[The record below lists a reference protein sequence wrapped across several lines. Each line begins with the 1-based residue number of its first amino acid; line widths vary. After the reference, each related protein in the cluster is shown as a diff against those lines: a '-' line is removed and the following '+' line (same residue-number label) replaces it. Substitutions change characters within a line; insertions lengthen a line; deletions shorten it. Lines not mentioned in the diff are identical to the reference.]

1 MKQTTEKDMI
11 KVEGTVKAVREQ
23 VKAWKKEGLSV
34 GFVPTMGYLHEGHE
48 SLIKRAVKEN
58 DRVVVSI
65 FVNPMQ
71 FGPTEDLASYP
82 RDLEA
87 DKKLCDNAG
96 ANLIF
101 HPEPEEMYDGGFCS
115 FVDMNGLTNALCGLS
130 RPVHFRGVC
139 TVVNKLFNI
148 VAPDKAYFG
157 EKDAQQLAVIKRM
170 VKDLNMDIE
179 IVGCPIIREADGLAK
194 SSRNTYLNA
203 EERTAGLILS
213 KSIFLGKKMVED
225 GERDAAKVKAAMV
238 DLINTEPMAN
248 IDYVEIVDVNTMKN
262 IDEIK
267 GEILCAIAVGINGK
281 ARLIDNFM
289 MTV

>member
-1 MKQTTEKDMI
+1 MKVVSTIAE
-11 KVEGTVKAVREQ
+11 VREFVKASR
-23 VKAWKKEGLSV
+23 KEGKSV
-34 GFVPTMGYLHEGHE
+34 GLVPTMGYLHEGHE
-48 SLIKRAVKEN
+48 SLIKKSVSEN
-58 DRVVVSI
+58 DVTVVSI

-87 DKKLCDNAG
+87 DTKLVTSAG
-96 ANLIF
+96 ADLIF
-101 HPEPEEMYDGGFCS
+101 HPEPEEMYKDGFCS
-115 FVDMNGLTNALCGLS
+115 FVDMTGLTNALCGLS
-130 RPVHFRGVC
+130 RPIHFRGVC

-148 VAPDKAYFG
+148 VMPDKAYFG

-194 SSRNTYLNA
+194 SSRNTYLSPESRKQA
-203 EERTAGLILS
+203 VILS
-213 KSIFLGKKMVED
+213 KSIFMGKEMIEN
-225 GERDAAKVKAAMV
+225 GERDAAKVKKAMV
-238 DLINTEPMAN
+238 ELINTMPLAE

-262 IDEIK
+262 VDVIK
-267 GEILCAIAVGINGK
+267 GEILCAIAVKIGGE

-289 MTV
+289 LTVN

>member
-1 MKQTTEKDMI
+1 MDIAATVQEVRD
-11 KVEGTVKAVREQ
+11 KVKTWRAEGKT
-23 VKAWKKEGLSV
+23 V

-48 SLIKRAVKEN
+48 SLIKRAVAEN
-58 DRVVVSI
+58 DAVVVSI

-82 RDLEA
+82 RDLKA
-87 DKKLCDNAG
+87 DAKLCEAAG
-96 ANLIF
+96 AKLIF
-101 HPEPEEMYDGGFCS
+101 HPEPDEMYTDGFCS
-115 FVDMNGLTNALCGLS
+115 YVDMNGLTNALCGLS

-148 VAPDKAYFG
+148 VKPDKAYFG

-194 SSRNTYLNA
+194 SSRNTYLSPESRKQA
-203 EERTAGLILS
+203 VVLS
-213 KSIFLGKKMVED
+213 KSIFMARKMVED
-225 GERDAAKVKAAMV
+225 GERDAEKVKKAMRE
-238 DLINTEPMAN
+238 LIESEPLTD
-248 IDYVEIVDVNTMKN
+248 IDYVEIVDVNTMESL
-262 IDEIK
+262 DVIK
-267 GEILCAIAVGINGK
+267 GEILCAIAVNVGGE